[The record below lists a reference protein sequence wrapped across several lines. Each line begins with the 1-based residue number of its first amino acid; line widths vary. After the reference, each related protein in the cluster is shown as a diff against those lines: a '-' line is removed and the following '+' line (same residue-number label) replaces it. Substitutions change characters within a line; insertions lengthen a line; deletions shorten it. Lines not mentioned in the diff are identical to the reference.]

1 MVSNFDL
8 DSYLREMEDSG
19 YSIESMTP
27 FYQSAVTHVLTT
39 LETDKSANVVDLG
52 TAIGHVPM
60 VLKAAG
66 YQKLSCVDAS
76 HYRKDFLEAQ
86 GFSFFKVDLERQ
98 KLPFDDNSVDMITCF
113 EVIEHLDNPLN
124 MLTEALRV
132 LRVGGSLVISTPDLR
147 RVGAFFYEDPTHVR
161 PYIKEGLARTLR
173 TAGFK
178 NNLIRNWGG
187 RYKLHKIPILY
198 NKFPSIFFLG
208 SHLIAVAKK

>member
-1 MVSNFDL
+1 
-8 DSYLREMEDSG
+8 
-19 YSIESMTP
+19 
-27 FYQSAVTHVLTT
+27 
-39 LETDKSANVVDLG
+39 
-52 TAIGHVPM
+52 M

-124 MLTEALRV
+124 MLTEALWV

-147 RVGAFFYEDPTHVR
+147 RVGAF
-161 PYIKEGLARTLR
+161 L
-173 TAGFK
+173 
-178 NNLIRNWGG
+178 
-187 RYKLHKIPILY
+187 
-198 NKFPSIFFLG
+198 
-208 SHLIAVAKK
+208 